1 MNILGF
7 VALGHLDASTF
18 SIVAQMKVFTTAI
31 FSVFILG
38 RNLPARKW
46 RALATLT
53 LGVVLISNEAMPR
66 SQPGPN
72 ETRRDHEHRYKEFM
86 IGMAASFGD
95 VVLSGFV
102 SIYFEKVLKSK
113 SETYSVWDRN
123 FQLAF
128 WSMVV
133 HLPIEP

>member
-38 RNLPARKW
+38 RHMPMRKW
-46 RALATLT
+46 RALTTLT

-66 SQPGPN
+66 ANPGPN
-72 ETRRDHEHRYKEFM
+72 ETRRDHEHRLKEFM

-102 SIYFEKVLKSK
+102 SIYFE
-113 SETYSVWDRN
+113 
-123 FQLAF
+123 
-128 WSMVV
+128 MVR
-133 HLPIEP
+133 PER

>member
-72 ETRRDHEHRYKEFM
+72 ETRRDHEHRYRSFM

-128 WSMVV
+128 WSMVI